1 MAHLIRKCI
10 RCSVVSQLDAVAMTS
25 TDGLNAEVFFVC
37 KACGHGSI
45 YEGQPQSHISNVT
58 GALDKGRYFSQQ
70 AIIALPDD
78 PILSADVP
86 NRVQEL
92 FRQAVRCRQL
102 SLFDAA
108 GAMFRKTID
117 VATKEI
123 YATDSRLAGKKPAD
137 APRARVAAL
146 GQLKILDEE
155 IVELAD
161 VALMDGNDA
170 AHDTDPYTSGEAE
183 ALQDLTDD
191 LLDRL
196 FVKPARIARVKAKQV
211 ESGQRK
217 A

>member
-1 MAHLIRKCI
+1 
-10 RCSVVSQLDAVAMTS
+10 MTS

-37 KACGHGSI
+37 KACGRGSI
-45 YEGQPQSHISNVT
+45 YEGQPQAHISNLT
-58 GALDKGRYFSQQ
+58 GALDKGRYFSSQ
-70 AIIALPDD
+70 AIVALPDN
-78 PILSADVP
+78 PVLSEDVP
-86 NRVQEL
+86 ARVQEL
-92 FRQAVRCRQL
+92 FRQAARCRQL

-123 YATDSRLAGKKPAD
+123 YATDYRLAEKRPAE

-146 GQLKILDEE
+146 GQLKILDED

-170 AHDTDPYTSGEAE
+170 AHDVDPYTPNEAA
-183 ALQDLTDD
+183 ALQELTDD

-196 FVKPARIARVKAKQV
+196 FVKPARIARVKAKQF

>member
-1 MAHLIRKCI
+1 MANI
-10 RCSVVSQLDAVAMTS
+10 
-25 TDGLNAEVFFVC
+25 DGLNAEVFFIC
-37 KACGHGSI
+37 KACGKGSI
-45 YEGQPQSHISNVT
+45 YQGQPASHISNVT
-58 GALDKGRYFSQQ
+58 GELDRGRYFDQQ
-70 AIIALPDD
+70 AIIALPDY
-78 PILSADVP
+78 PIMSEDIP
-86 NRVQEL
+86 DRVRDL

-123 YATDSRLAGKKPAD
+123 YTNDPRLSGKKAAD
-137 APRARVAAL
+137 APRARVVAL
-146 GQLKILDEE
+146 GQLKVLDED

-170 AHDTDPYTSGEAE
+170 AHDVDPYTSIEAE

-196 FVKPARIARVKAKQV
+196 FVKPARIARVKAKQI
-211 ESGQRK
+211 ESGQRR
-217 A
+217 AQ